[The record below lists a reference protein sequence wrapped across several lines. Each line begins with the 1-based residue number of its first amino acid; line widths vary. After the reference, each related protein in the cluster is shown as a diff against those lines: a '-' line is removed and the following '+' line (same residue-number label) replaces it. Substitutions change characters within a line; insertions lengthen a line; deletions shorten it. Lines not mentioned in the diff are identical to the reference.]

1 MSDFTGEAESCT
13 IENGLVYHVHSFWN
27 NATTTS
33 SANSFC
39 GPTYTGGHYDPSLAC
54 SSASEDA
61 KGLCTALGRTAD
73 QGYEYPCNSE
83 DFADGNMAKCEIGDL
98 SGKFGGLNGGDR

>member
-54 SSASEDA
+54 SSTSEDA
-61 KGLCTALGRTAD
+61 KGLCTALGLTAD

>member
-1 MSDFTGEAESCT
+1 MSDFTGEADSCT

-27 NATTTS
+27 NETVSS

-39 GPTYTGGHYDPSLAC
+39 GASYTGGHYDPSLAC

-61 KGLCTALGRTAD
+61 KVRPVQAT
-73 QGYEYPCNSE
+73 
-83 DFADGNMAKCEIGDL
+83 DL
-98 SGKFGGLNGGDR
+98 VKGAT